1 MTLSSPLRV
10 AVTGLGGF
18 AASHHRAL
26 LSLEKEGL
34 CQVIGAC
41 DPFPNSFLQ
50 ERNEWRFAERGV
62 RVFGDWQAMLNML
75 ADELDVLTVPA
86 PLPLH
91 APIHQVAV
99 ERGIACYLEKPPTL
113 FWRELDE
120 MLEVEKRA
128 RFATNV
134 GFNFIIETAR
144 QTLKQRILDGE
155 FGKLLRVSFLGHWP
169 RPESYFTRSPWAGKI
184 WLHNGWVL
192 DSCIGN
198 AMAHYIHNLLF
209 WAGTRELFDWA
220 SVAEIEAALYRAHA
234 IENYDTV
241 LTRGLFENG
250 VQFCIASTHASRP
263 PQYHR
268 EEVICEKAL
277 ITYITGHE
285 WKIEWRDRRVQPIET
300 GEADKGDLL
309 SRNFAAYFDYLRGN
323 TSRLPTTLQESKPFV
338 HLTNLVYV
346 AAEQIEQIE
355 EEVTI
360 KEKEWVAV
368 RGLEK
373 KMHQFVRRPFE
384 QKTELKS
391 ANAADVVK
399 LEDILKAIGSS

>member
-1 MTLSSPLRV
+1 MNSSPLRV
-10 AVTGLGGF
+10 AITGLGGF

-26 LSLEKEGL
+26 LALENAGV
-34 CQVIGAC
+34 CQVVGAC
-41 DPFPNSFLQ
+41 DPFPNSFLKEQ
-50 ERNEWRFAERGV
+50 KEWRFKERGV
-62 RVFGDWQAMLNML
+62 RVFGDWQAMLDML
-75 ADELDVLTVPA
+75 ADEVDVLTVPA

-91 APIHQVAV
+91 APIHKVAV

-120 MLEVEKRA
+120 MLEVEKTA

-144 QTLKQRILDGE
+144 QNLKQRILSGE

-169 RPESYFTRSPWAGKI
+169 RPKSYFTRSPWAGKI
-184 WLHNGWVL
+184 SLDGRLVL

-220 SVAEIEAALYRAHA
+220 NVAGIEAALYRAHA

-241 LTRGLFENG
+241 FTRGVFENG
-250 VQFCIASTHASRP
+250 VQFLIAATHASKP

-268 EEVICEKAL
+268 EKVICEKAA
-277 ITYITGHE
+277 ITYVAGSE
-285 WKIEWRDRRVQPIET
+285 WKIEWRDGRDERIEK
-300 GEADKGDLL
+300 GEADRSDLL
-309 SRNFAAYFDYLRGN
+309 ARNFTAYFDYLCGAA
-323 TSRLPTTLQESKPFV
+323 SRPPTTLQESKPFV

-346 AAEQIEQIE
+346 AADEIETVDE
-355 EEVTI
+355 EFTVREDEWIAIGGV
-360 KEKEWVAV
+360 EKMME
-368 RGLEK
+368 E
-373 KMHQFVRRPFE
+373 FVSRPFGY
-384 QKTELKS
+384 KNTLKP
-391 ANAADVVK
+391 AKAADVVK
-399 LEDILKAIGSS
+399 LEDILKSIGSS